1 MADIAGIAGTGRS
14 TSVTST
20 PNTSGGLSSGSV
32 YNMGKTKN
40 SVQKAAS
47 SGIENAVVKET
58 LLATSYA
65 KIPDK
70 VPTNVRMADWY
81 RFGRPDPSGE
91 KLFIRPPRSINPSF
105 DEETAAIRVFGTDPN
120 TKKGSVELVPPYTKF
135 ILEGTNEGH
144 AERSQIVETFGAFY
158 VFMFGERPPMYTFSG
173 KLINTKDIN
182 WRQDF
187 QFYYDNYLRG
197 TKCAERNA
205 HIALTYGGRQ
215 IEGLMLNFQTTTD
228 AALEAGVSVSF
239 QVVVFERMATLNL
252 SEDFRT
258 FTTGSGET
266 TDSTFNAMLDQIAG
280 AQGAG
285 LAQPSASLAFQ
296 ETKKAIDGG
305 EPCSGVLQGVSG
317 SMIG

>member
-1 MADIAGIAGTGRS
+1 MADIAGVAGTGRS
-14 TSVTST
+14 TPTTTT
-20 PNTSGGLSSGSV
+20 PNTSGGSSSDSI

-40 SVQKAAS
+40 SVQKSAS
-47 SGIENAVVKET
+47 TGIEDAVVKET
-58 LLATSYA
+58 LLASSYA
-65 KIPDK
+65 K

-81 RFGRPDPSGE
+81 RFGRPDPTGE
-91 KLFIRPPRSINPSF
+91 NLFIRPPRSINPSF

-120 TKKGSVELVPPYTKF
+120 TKKGSVELVPPFTKF

-197 TKCAERNA
+197 TKCTERNA

-280 AQGAG
+280 AQGVG
-285 LAQPSASLAFQ
+285 LSQPTASLAYN
-296 ETKKAIDGG
+296 ETKKTIDGG
-305 EPCSGVLQGVSG
+305 EPCSGLLPSTPATMVG
-317 SMIG
+317 